1 MISRTL
7 PIKAVLLA
15 LLGLNAAVY
24 ASTGRVTETLDAVA
38 WFVLLLLFELETRC
52 PQWTRMRRNTLVL
65 DGLRLLAA
73 GAIAWA
79 ATAFVRERE
88 WLDAANAWLWIG
100 VIILLEL
107 EVRQPA
113 LIARCRRVAMAAA
126 IALYGGLAVIAAA
139 WLIQGEWFDG
149 YDAVLWIAAFAMLE
163 LDLLG
168 RIPGAPGPAPEKIN
182 N

>member
-1 MISRTL
+1 MSRTL

-52 PQWTRMRRNTLVL
+52 PQWTRMGRNALVL

-79 ATAFVRERE
+79 ATAFVRER
-88 WLDAANAWLWIG
+88 AWLWIG
-100 VIILLEL
+100 VIIRLEL
-107 EVRQPA
+107 EVRKPA
-113 LIARCRRVAMAAA
+113 LIVRCRGVAMTAA

-149 YDAVLWIAAFAMLE
+149 YDAVLWIAAFALLE

-168 RIPGAPGPAPEKIN
+168 RIPGAPGPAPGKIN